1 MRRVRLQRFGLATS
15 GGVSAPGP
23 QSNATL
29 SNVEGDGSASPPHDN
44 AVPGEGEQSL
54 NYGNMSLRDLR
65 WHARRLHGPNFY
77 ELLDSRGNR
86 RTALRNL
93 LEAGGGS

>member
-15 GGVSAPGP
+15 GGVPTPSPR
-23 QSNATL
+23 SNATL
-29 SNVEGDGSASPPHDN
+29 SNEEGDGSASPQHDN
-44 AVPGEGEQSL
+44 VVPGEGDQSL
-54 NYGNMSLRDLR
+54 DYGNMSLRDLR
-65 WHARRLHGPNFY
+65 WHARRLHGPNYY
-77 ELLDSRGNR
+77 ELLDTRGRR